1 MHDDLQVQ
9 RELIPLNAMT
19 DNPHYDSQ
27 TAAEADG
34 KEMDDQSVGQF
45 KPEYNILSSSMLRS
59 IGELGEGVRL
69 NHLKSSHPVKI

>member
-1 MHDDLQVQ
+1 MHADLQVQ
-9 RELIPLNAMT
+9 REMIPLNAMT

-27 TAAEADG
+27 TAAEAEG
-34 KEMDDQSVGQF
+34 KEFDDQHSVGQF

-69 NHLKSSHPVKI
+69 NHWK